1 LATTLSPGRKSIMAL
16 APFRDIAVPPPPF
29 EVIAVDRGGD
39 KNANRSGGSRVDGRQ
54 FAARR
59 LAQMTPRGGDDAWD
73 VSESDAPT
81 RQTTAAILATC
92 HSLVCRGYAGSD
104 RVVSAT
110 SNLASIMRARYLGS
124 FTIPTRSAAHPLV
137 TDASLDA
144 IPRSNNRSCPIVI
157 LTPGC
162 PFPTAGKLLFVKVQ
176 QNRTSGIAHRETRTA
191 GRCRCWSMCRH
202 RGRPSRTVPGVDI

>member
-1 LATTLSPGRKSIMAL
+1 MHGGVERHSKSEEYDALLPFICDGIRCGHRAFHVVAEEKKADHVIGRTHK
-16 APFRDIAVPPPPF
+16 RD
-29 EVIAVDRGGD
+29 D
-39 KNANRSGGSRVDGRQ
+39 SSRENSDQAAQGR
-54 FAARR
+54 
-59 LAQMTPRGGDDAWD
+59 M
-73 VSESDAPT
+73 
-81 RQTTAAILATC
+81 TC

-124 FTIPTRSAAHPLV
+124 FTIPTRSAAPPLI